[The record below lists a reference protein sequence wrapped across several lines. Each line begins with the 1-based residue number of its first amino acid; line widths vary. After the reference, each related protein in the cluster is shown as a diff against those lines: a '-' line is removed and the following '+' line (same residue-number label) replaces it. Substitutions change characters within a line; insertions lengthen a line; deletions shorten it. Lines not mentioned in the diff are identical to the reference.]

1 MTTYLLRRLVHA
13 ISVVLVV
20 SFLVFVLLHLGG
32 DPAGMLL
39 PMEATPEDLVRLREQ
54 LGLDRPLHEQY
65 LRFLGRAVRGDFG
78 YSFRQR
84 RSSMD
89 IVLERVPATLR
100 LAGASLVVSLLIS
113 IPAGTIAALR
123 HGTWVDRVAMLLALF
138 GQSMPTFWLGIVLIL
153 VIAVKL
159 RWLPASGGGDA
170 RHLVLPAVTLGAYMA
185 ALMARV
191 LRSSLLE
198 ALSKDYVRTARA
210 KGLSE
215 QVILWR
221 HVAKNVSIPV
231 VTLIGLQIGSLM
243 SGSIITET
251 VFSYPGMGF
260 LTIQAIR
267 GQDFP
272 VVQSFVVS
280 FTTLIVALNL
290 VVDLIYTRLDPRIGY
305 R

>member
-1 MTTYLLRRLVHA
+1 
-13 ISVVLVV
+13 
-20 SFLVFVLLHLGG
+20 
-32 DPAGMLL
+32 
-39 PMEATPEDLVRLREQ
+39 
-54 LGLDRPLHEQY
+54 
-65 LRFLGRAVRGDFG
+65 
-78 YSFRQR
+78 
-84 RSSMD
+84 
-89 IVLERVPATLR
+89 
-100 LAGASLVVSLLIS
+100 
-113 IPAGTIAALR
+113 
-123 HGTWVDRVAMLLALF
+123 
-138 GQSMPTFWLGIVLIL
+138 
-153 VIAVKL
+153 
-159 RWLPASGGGDA
+159 
-170 RHLVLPAVTLGAYMA
+170 MA